1 MPVGVVDV
9 VGVIGCPATSLEQAK
24 VPKTVGMH
32 HQTNA
37 FSITL
42 QWSLAF
48 IFYSDMK
55 MHTISTVGKSVLHVV
70 NNQ

>member
-9 VGVIGCPATSLEQAK
+9 VGVIGSPATSLEQAK

-37 FSITL
+37 FSVDYLTMVMSFHILFRHEGACDFHSREICT
-42 QWSLAF
+42 SC
-48 IFYSDMK
+48 
-55 MHTISTVGKSVLHVV
+55 GK
-70 NNQ
+70 